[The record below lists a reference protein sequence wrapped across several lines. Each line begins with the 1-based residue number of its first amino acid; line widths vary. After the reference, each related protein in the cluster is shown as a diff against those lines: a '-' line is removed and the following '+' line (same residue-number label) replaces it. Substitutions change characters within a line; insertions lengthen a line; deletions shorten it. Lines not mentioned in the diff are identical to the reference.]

1 MIKKYFA
8 MTIIAASISLAACS
22 DDDDDETPITPTPNP
37 GGEMEEEENPGSGEN
52 PMPTPGTA
60 TPGVGGTAFDT
71 IANSPDHTS
80 LAAAVTAAGLA
91 DTLDAGEFTVF
102 APDNDAFAA
111 LGDDAPTGDDLARI
125 LTYHVVAGTQTSTV
139 LSTALGE
146 ANEDMPATLDTILVD
161 GSGDAA
167 VTQSL
172 EFGLSDTAP
181 SGVSVND
188 VAIDAVDLVLRGD
201 DEDDSVAAS
210 GIVHSIGTILIPPA
224 APVVDP
230 GVGPTNPPV
239 GGESTG
245 VQADLEAAGNYAGFI
260 NLSSSI
266 GVQSY
271 DTNAWTVFA
280 PTDEAIDDDDGTG
293 DLDIQD
299 HIATSGAFTPAALLA
314 AGSVTTN
321 AQKSYTVTGTEA
333 ALLVDGK
340 AVSVVATGAG
350 GAQIYTIDGTLR

>member
-22 DDDDDETPITPTPNP
+22 DDDDDETPMTPTPNP
-37 GGEMEEEENPGSGEN
+37 GGEMEVEENPGSGEN
-52 PMPTPGTA
+52 PMPTAGTA
-60 TPGVGGTAFDT
+60 TPGEGGTAFDT

-111 LGDDAPTGDDLARI
+111 LGDNAPTGDDLARI

-139 LSTALGE
+139 LSTSIGE
-146 ANEDMPATLDTILVD
+146 STEDMPATLDTILVD

-201 DEDDSVAAS
+201 DEDDSVAPS

-224 APVVDP
+224 APVVEP
-230 GVGPTNPPV
+230 GEGNVNPP
-239 GGESTG
+239 GESMG

-280 PTDEAIDDDDGTG
+280 PTDEAIAADTATG
-293 DLDIQD
+293 DLSIQD
-299 HIATSGAFTPAALLA
+299 HIDTSGAMAPAALLA
-314 AGSVTTN
+314 AGTVTTN
-321 AQKSYTVTGTEA
+321 QGKSYTVTGTEA